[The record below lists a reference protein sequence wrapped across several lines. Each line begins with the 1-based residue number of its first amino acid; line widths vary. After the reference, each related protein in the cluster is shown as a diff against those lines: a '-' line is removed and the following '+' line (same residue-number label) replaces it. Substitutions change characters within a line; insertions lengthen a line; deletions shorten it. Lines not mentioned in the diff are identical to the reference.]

1 LGVNY
6 GGVGGV
12 VEGAGLKSELFF
24 ADFFGNGPVTDS
36 PLDEGTVLVDA
47 AEYLIRCFPED
58 VFEDG
63 LGVLEDNNFL

>member
-1 LGVNY
+1 M
-6 GGVGGV
+6 

-24 ADFFGNGPVTDS
+24 VDFFSNSPVTDS

-47 AEYLIRCFPED
+47 AEYLIRGFPEN

-63 LGVLEDNNFL
+63 LGFLEDNNFL